1 MSIETP
7 HLGIMMWTR
16 GESTRPMNGSEAHE
30 KAHKELKA
38 KREQDLKTPESQA
51 WIKRHGEI

>member
-1 MSIETP
+1 
-7 HLGIMMWTR
+7 MMWTR